1 MIDDIVLLKMFLK
14 GILRETLSTDIYFAK
29 KPLLLCSNYDLSLPM
44 VFKNSDDIQVY
55 EKIAN
60 KYNLYF
66 R

>member
-14 GILRETLSTDIYFAK
+14 GILRETLSIDIYFAK
-29 KPLLLCSNYDLSLPM
+29 KPLLLCNNYDLSLPI
-44 VFKNSDDIQVY
+44 VFKNSDDIKMY